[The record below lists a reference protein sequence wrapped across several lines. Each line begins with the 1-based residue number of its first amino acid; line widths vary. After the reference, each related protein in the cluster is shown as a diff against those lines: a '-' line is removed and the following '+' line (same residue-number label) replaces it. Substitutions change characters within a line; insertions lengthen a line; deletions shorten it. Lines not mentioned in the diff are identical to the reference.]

1 MIAETSKIRIIAV
14 PPGEAPLWV
23 REQWVGL
30 ELPIFGGP
38 DPRTLT
44 GYGVLSGPPPLSL
57 EDFEAGRRGR
67 LEVTTGYCVKAA
79 VAIDVLE
86 AVNAEAAAW
95 WKGVLER
102 PSAPPILMFDKACC
116 EPVA

>member
-1 MIAETSKIRIIAV
+1 
-14 PPGEAPLWV
+14 
-23 REQWVGL
+23 
-30 ELPIFGGP
+30 
-38 DPRTLT
+38 
-44 GYGVLSGPPPLSL
+44 
-57 EDFEAGRRGR
+57 
-67 LEVTTGYCVKAA
+67 VKAA